1 MTAILREPILF
12 QDITIGATAAASTS
26 IPKHQFA
33 AGSIKLG
40 ASTTLSV
47 ITLYASHDL
56 VTYGPVYDQYG
67 VAVTIVVTTGASA
80 VFIELP
86 DIVLKFP
93 HIKLVDAAASETA
106 TVYFC
111 S

>member
-12 QDITIGATAAASTS
+12 QDVTIGATAAASTS
-26 IPKHQFA
+26 IAKQQFA
-33 AGSIKLG
+33 AGSIKLA
-40 ASTTLSV
+40 ASTTLTV
-47 ITLYASHDL
+47 IALWASHDML
-56 VTYGPVYDQYG
+56 TYGPVYDQYG
-67 VAVTIVVTTGASA
+67 RAVTITVTSGANP

-106 TVYFC
+106 TLYLC